1 MSPEAR
7 RRHERLVV
15 AGLALACLLAIALFL
30 SVGARGSWSFVL
42 AFRGTKVLAM
52 VLVGTAIAVSTVL
65 FQTVTANRI
74 LTPSIMGFD
83 ALYALIQTLLVFGL
97 GAAATSALDP
107 RLVFGTEVAVMVGL
121 STLLY
126 RWLFAGG
133 LGSLYLLVLV
143 GIVFGTLFRSVS
155 GLLQRLIDPNE
166 FVVLQDRMFASF
178 NTVDGSLLAVSSAAI
193 LAISA
198 FIARRIERLD
208 VLGLGRDAAVTLGL
222 DHRREVTLALV
233 LVSLL
238 VSISTALVGP
248 VTFFGLLVANLAY
261 LTVRSHRHAVV
272 LPAAA
277 LIAILALV
285 GGQFV
290 LERVFRFDTALSIVI
305 EFVGGLAFLVLLVR
319 GLNR

>member
-1 MSPEAR
+1 M
-7 RRHERLVV
+7 
-15 AGLALACLLAIALFL
+15 AGLAFACLVAVTLFL
-30 SVGARGSWSFVL
+30 TVGARGSWSFVL

-97 GAAATSALDP
+97 GAAATSTLDP
-107 RLVFGTEVAVMVGL
+107 RLVFAVEVAVMVGL

-126 RWLFAGG
+126 RWLFSGG

-143 GIVFGTLFRSVS
+143 GLVFGTLFRSIS

-178 NTVDGSLLAVSSAAI
+178 NAVDGSLLAVSSAAI
-193 LAISA
+193 VAILA
-198 FIARRIERLD
+198 FLARRTGRLD
-208 VLGLGRDAAVTLGL
+208 VLGLGREASINLGL
-222 DHRREVTLALV
+222 DHRREVTIALV

-261 LTVRSHRHAVV
+261 LAVRSHRHAAV

-305 EFVGGLAFLVLLVR
+305 EFVGGLVFLVLLVR

>member
-107 RLVFGTEVAVMVGL
+107 RLVFGAEVAVMVGL

-178 NTVDGSLLAVSSAAI
+178 NTVDGSLLAGSSAAI

-198 FIARRIERLD
+198 FIARRIGRLD
-208 VLGLGRDAAVTLGL
+208 VLGLGRDAAVNLGL
-222 DHRREVTLALV
+222 DHRREVTIALV

-261 LTVRSHRHAVV
+261 LTIRSHRHAVV

-290 LERVFRFDTALSIVI
+290 LERVFRFDIALSIVI

>member
-1 MSPEAR
+1 VSPEAR
-7 RRHERLVV
+7 RRRERRVI
-15 AGLALACLLAIALFL
+15 AGLALASIVAIALFL
-30 SVGARGSWSFVL
+30 TVGARGSWSFVL
-42 AFRGTKVLAM
+42 PFRGTKVLAM

-97 GAAATSALDP
+97 GSTATAALDP
-107 RLVFGTEVAVMVGL
+107 RLVFGAEVAVMVGL
-121 STLLY
+121 SMLLY
-126 RWLFAGG
+126 RWLFSGG

-143 GIVFGTLFRSVS
+143 GLVFGTLFRSIS

-178 NTVDGSLLAVSSAAI
+178 NAVDGSLLAVSSAAI

-198 FIARRIERLD
+198 FLARRIERLD
-208 VLGLGRDAAVTLGL
+208 VLGLGRDAAVNLGL
-222 DHRREVTLALV
+222 DHRREVTIALV

-261 LTVRSHRHAVV
+261 LAVRSHRHAAV

>member
-1 MSPEAR
+1 M
-7 RRHERLVV
+7 
-15 AGLALACLLAIALFL
+15 AGLALACLVAVALFL
-30 SVGARGSWSFVL
+30 TVGARGSWSFVL
-42 AFRGTKVLAM
+42 PFRGTKVLAM
-52 VLVGTAIAVSTVL
+52 VLVGTTIAVSTVL

-83 ALYALIQTLLVFGL
+83 ALYALIQTILVFAL
-97 GAAATSALDP
+97 GSAATSALDP
-107 RLVFGTEVAVMVGL
+107 RLVFGAEVAVMVGL

-126 RWLFAGG
+126 RWLFSGG

-143 GIVFGTLFRSVS
+143 GLVFGTLFRSIS

-178 NTVDGSLLAVSSAAI
+178 NAVDGSLLAVSSAAI
-193 LAISA
+193 LAILA
-198 FIARRIERLD
+198 FLARRTARLD
-208 VLGLGRDAAVTLGL
+208 VLGLGREAATNLGL
-222 DHRREVTLALV
+222 DHRREVTIALV

-261 LTVRSHRHAVV
+261 LAVSSHRHAAV

-277 LIAILALV
+277 LIAILALI

>member
-1 MSPEAR
+1 M
-7 RRHERLVV
+7 V

-107 RLVFGTEVAVMVGL
+107 RLVFGAEVAVMVGL

-178 NTVDGSLLAVSSAAI
+178 NTVDGSLLAGSSAAI

-198 FIARRIERLD
+198 FIARRIGRLD
-208 VLGLGRDAAVTLGL
+208 VLGLGRDAAVNLGL
-222 DHRREVTLALV
+222 DHRREVTIALV

-261 LTVRSHRHAVV
+261 LTIRSHRHAVV

-290 LERVFRFDTALSIVI
+290 LERVFRFDIALSIVI